1 MKQVLH
7 RYLQSIH
14 PRNIKLLMKDNKPSF
29 FLMIW
34 WFMLYPFILNQGK
47 KPSEEAIQTTVHL
60 AIRLLPLLLMS
71 WSNIAGRIPM
81 SKAMFLAP
89 LKEAERKEY
98 IKNTLYVKIGIPMLL
113 SLILEILLAF
123 FYQTN
128 AIQIFVVEFAMF
140 SMGLGEYLC
149 CHLINKHDRH
159 IDRAFVDKDGQVK
172 EAVMNIMNVALGYF
186 LFIGLEY
193 TDFTPSMR
201 IFDEVVVIS
210 LLLLMLVFDIRILKT
225 RYQSTVDTISNY
237 ERYFLIKGKV
247 K

>member
-14 PRNIKLLMKDNKPSF
+14 PRNIKLLMKDNKASF

-34 WFMLYPFILNQGK
+34 WFIFYPFILNLGK
-47 KPSEEAIQTTVHL
+47 KPSEEAIQTMVHL
-60 AIRLLPLLLMS
+60 VIRLLPVVLMS

-98 IKNTLYVKIGIPMLL
+98 IKNTLYVKIGVPMLL
-113 SLILEILLAF
+113 TLILEILLAF
-123 FYQTN
+123 FYKTN
-128 AIQIFVVEFAMF
+128 VIQIFVVEFTMF

>member
-14 PRNIKLLMKDNKPSF
+14 PRNIKLLMKDNRASF
-29 FLMIW
+29 FLMLW
-34 WFMLYPFILNQGK
+34 WFALYPFILNQGK
-47 KPSEEAIQTTVHL
+47 NPPEEAITTTVHL
-60 AIRLLPLLLMS
+60 VIRLLPVLLMS
-71 WSNIAGRIPM
+71 WSNIAGKIPM

-98 IKNTLYVKIGIPMLL
+98 IKNTLYVKIGVPMLF
-113 SLILEILLAF
+113 SLILEIVLAF
-123 FYQTN
+123 FYKTN
-128 AIQIFVVEFAMF
+128 VIQIFVIEFTMF

-159 IDRAFVDKDGQVK
+159 IDLAFVDKDGQVK
-172 EAVMNIMNVALGYF
+172 EAVMNMMNVILGF
-186 LFIGLEY
+186 LLFIGLEY
-193 TDFTPSMR
+193 TDFTPSMP
-201 IFDEVVVIS
+201 ILDGVIVIS

>member
-14 PRNIKLLMKDNKPSF
+14 PRNIKLLMKDNKASF

-47 KPSEEAIQTTVHL
+47 KPPEEAIQTTVHL

-89 LKEAERKEY
+89 LKEAARKEY
-98 IKNTLYVKIGIPMLL
+98 IKNTLYVKIGVPMLL
-113 SLILEILLAF
+113 GLILEILLAF
-123 FYQTN
+123 FYKTN
-128 AIQIFVVEFAMF
+128 VIQIFVVEFAMF

-172 EAVMNIMNVALGYF
+172 EAVMNMMNIILAFL

-193 TDFTPSMR
+193 TDFTASMH

>member
-14 PRNIKLLMKDNKPSF
+14 PRNIKLLMKDNRASF
-29 FLMIW
+29 FLMLW
-34 WFMLYPFILNQGK
+34 WFALYPFILNQGK
-47 KPSEEAIQTTVHL
+47 NPPEEAITTTVHL
-60 AIRLLPLLLMS
+60 VIRLLPVLLMS
-71 WSNIAGRIPM
+71 WSNIAGKIPM

-98 IKNTLYVKIGIPMLL
+98 IKNTLYVKIGVPMLF
-113 SLILEILLAF
+113 SLILEIVLAF
-123 FYQTN
+123 FYKTN
-128 AIQIFVVEFAMF
+128 VIQIFVIEFTMF

-159 IDRAFVDKDGQVK
+159 IDLAFVDKDGQVK
-172 EAVMNIMNVALGYF
+172 EAVMNMMNVILGF
-186 LFIGLEY
+186 LLFIGLEY
-193 TDFTPSMR
+193 TDFTPSMSV
-201 IFDEVVVIS
+201 FDEVVVIG

-237 ERYFLIKGKV
+237 EQYFLIKGKV